1 MTVPLLTPPNPT
13 STSWIAFEPCCGGNT
28 LYFSVN
34 GTTNP
39 PNPGINIYNGISGVG
54 YDPITNS
61 YVGLTTQCYRIFRG
75 DATTPGSPIDASNY
89 LNLNVV
95 PTNFGGVYT
104 WDSTTNYETPCGDE
118 VITCPDCQT
127 PLYVVWPCDNT
138 NVPVV
143 TDTDLSGYVNGYA
156 TIQVDA
162 DGGFNCYYV
171 VNWSVET
178 NQSPNNPIQVVVD
191 GDTTC
196 SCDCTCYEI
205 VGSGKV
211 YYIDCDGLV
220 QAVTVSGYWKGCSAV
235 YPQTTLDI
243 TTGGDCVNGECP
255 AACYELTDCAGL
267 LDPIHATLQSL
278 GQYAILGQVVQIEN
292 YDNCWEVTSVVD
304 CDCAINVVVLQ
315 AYDDCATCNP
325 APNYSLT
332 NCDDLTTV
340 IYTSTDLSDYVGN
353 VLELSPDCPGCW
365 IVEELNGP
373 IPSDVP
379 ITVAA
384 SFDDCEACKT
394 IFYRLTDCLEIEND
408 IVTFTDL
415 SQYVGQ
421 IITLEWC
428 PNTCWT
434 VSVSQTSAGAGL
446 LGDISNEFETCS
458 ECLTSFTCVCSRLK
472 NHDSVSHNYDYL
484 DCEGVLQTIT
494 LTAGQKSERI
504 CMAYWIT
511 SYPTDYVEYF
521 GNCTLADD
529 VYTCPP
535 PVYPKRSLKPGYN
548 TPHCSTWKYEEISC
562 KAAEALYKQ
571 VLELRYGIT
580 NCCPEEDQQ
589 YIIKKQLIDLKALVN
604 PDYVCTTP
612 SCGCNTGCGCTGSC
626 GGGCSTCHS

>member
-472 NHDSVSHNYDYL
+472 NHDLVSHNYDYL

-535 PVYPKRSLKPGYN
+535 PVYPRRSLKPGYN

>member
-196 SCDCTCYEI
+196 LCDCTCYEI